1 MKKSIAIAPAMLAF
15 LVAAAVAQ
23 PAPSTDAP
31 KPAAPAASPAVSKR
45 ANCRAQASSLRGPE
59 RADSMQLCMEEARLD
74 CLKQAIAE
82 KVVGAARKDYLK
94 SCVGS

>member
-15 LVAAAVAQ
+15 LVVAAVAQ
-23 PAPSTDAP
+23 PAPSAAP
-31 KPAAPAASPAVSKR
+31 KPATPAASPTGGKR
-45 ANCRAQASSLRGPE
+45 DHCRAQASSLRGPE
-59 RADSMQLCMEEARLD
+59 RADSMQLCMEEARLA

-82 KVVGAARKDYLK
+82 KVAGPARKDYLK